1 MSRLIAW
8 AAGILV
14 LGAVLAAMLATNMYG
29 DRGRG
34 EIDLSS
40 IHQIPVGT
48 GGVLTQPVP
57 LQRPAPYAIEVPYRW
72 LGSRPARIEVRLT
85 AADGSVLFDTTEAM
99 DNSRAAIWLLPTGD
113 GSYWEHEWA
122 VFHSIRLPSSA
133 SGTIVLR
140 LTRLDQE
147 PGTLVFFA
155 SDLASAQSSPPRPS
169 LVERPGEFL
178 DLESEYGAP
187 RTALA
192 KAPTFVSRVQSLAP
206 PWLPFP
212 VPELLLACMVAAGIF
227 LYTTMLLAPT
237 EEPPAEVLSST
248 RSR

>member
-1 MSRLIAW
+1 MSRLIVW
-8 AAGILV
+8 AAGMLV
-14 LGAVLAAMLATNMYG
+14 LGAVLAAMLMTNVYG
-29 DRGRG
+29 DRGRD
-34 EIDLSS
+34 EVNLSS
-40 IHQIPVGT
+40 IHELPVGI
-48 GGVLTQPVP
+48 GGAVTQPVP
-57 LQRPAPYAIEVPYRW
+57 LQRAAPFAIELPYQWR
-72 LGSRPARIEVRLT
+72 GAKPARMEVRLLG
-85 AADGSVLFDTTEAM
+85 ADGSLLSDTTETL
-99 DNSRAAIWLLPTGD
+99 DNSRAPLWLQPIGD
-113 GSYWEHEWA
+113 GSYWQHELA
-122 VFHSIRLPSSA
+122 AFHSIRLPSSA

-187 RTALA
+187 GTALA